1 MNDYLL
7 PPEERDW
14 AALLAKWNW
23 LLPDSFGVWMAN
35 AFGDLFIETEDGMIA
50 LLDINGGSLLPLA
63 DSRQSFF
70 EKLADGENAAA
81 WLYMP
86 LVDALRASG
95 KAITP
100 GTCYAF
106 TRPPLLGG
114 RYVPENVHVTDY
126 AEHLAFTGDFCEQLQ
141 GLEDGAEVE
150 LKVRGEDFAGCGK
163 EDCCGGHHHPHD
175 HDHDCDHHHHH
186 HHGERCRDEQG
197 QHYAGCDGRGGC
209 GGKGGCGH
217 HH

>member
-7 PPEERDW
+7 SNEERDW
-14 AALLAKWNW
+14 AGLLAKWNW

-35 AFGDLFIETEDGMIA
+35 AFGDLIIETEEGMIA
-50 LLDINGGSLLPLA
+50 LLDINGGSLIPLA
-63 DSRQSFF
+63 DSREDFVA
-70 EKLADGENAAA
+70 KLANPENAAA

-86 LVDALRASG
+86 LVDALHAGG
-95 KAITP
+95 KVLTP

-114 RYVPENVHVTDY
+114 DYAPENVHIADY

-141 GLEDGAEVE
+141 GLSEGDEVE

-163 EDCCGGHHHPHD
+163 ENCCGGHHHKHD
-175 HDHDCDHHHHH
+175 DHHHHD
-186 HHGERCRDEQG
+186 GERCRDEHG
-197 QHYAGCDGRGGC
+197 HHYQGCDGHGGC